1 MKRRTRVE
9 IILSILENSVEGASK
24 TKIVYGSNL
33 NFNLASRYL
42 SLLLEKDLIS
52 VDAGEKRIY
61 RTTEKGVKFLRK
73 GREVLT
79 EIEPEILPKMI

>member
-1 MKRRTRVE
+1 MKRRTRIE

-24 TKIVYGSNL
+24 TRIVYGSNL

-52 VDAGEKRIY
+52 VDAGDKRIY
-61 RTTEKGVKFLRK
+61 RTTEKGAELLKK
-73 GREVLT
+73 GKEILI